1 VIPAPSATPRR
12 SPRYSDTISPSR
24 ALALVCIIAA
34 IFSRFWILWLEF
46 FFCLFGGAIKTSETF
61 GLAGYYD
68 SHGSNAICFCYGGRD
83 NRDFSTFVQLNW
95 EFCFIWLSL
104 WVVRL
109 PVVIISRIITNS
121 FGFMLILCYFG
132 VVLFLVTFNQIRK
145 MYTTRILNIK
155 YTTSFLRNCQLTS
168 LPLSGVF
175 GIIEYIINLGILLL
189 STTAKRIALQ
199 KLSYLQWKTNQV

>member
-1 VIPAPSATPRR
+1 VWVYFIFNTHWIITNIFASLSSFLAVCLFSFRSVSFRPSVRLCWNLFRQRR
-12 SPRYSDTISPSR
+12 SPPPPPPPGDPPDTQIPRYSDTISPSR

-95 EFCFIWLSL
+95 EFCFIWL
-104 WVVRL
+104 
-109 PVVIISRIITNS
+109 P
-121 FGFMLILCYFG
+121 
-132 VVLFLVTFNQIRK
+132 
-145 MYTTRILNIK
+145 
-155 YTTSFLRNCQLTS
+155 
-168 LPLSGVF
+168 SG
-175 GIIEYIINLGILLL
+175 GTLG
-189 STTAKRIALQ
+189 S
-199 KLSYLQWKTNQV
+199 